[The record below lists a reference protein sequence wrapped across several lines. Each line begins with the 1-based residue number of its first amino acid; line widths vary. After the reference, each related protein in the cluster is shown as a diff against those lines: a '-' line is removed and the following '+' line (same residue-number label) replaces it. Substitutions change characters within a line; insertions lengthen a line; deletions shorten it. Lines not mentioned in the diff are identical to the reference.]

1 MISKVSQ
8 SPLQFSFIDIV
19 SDVYNKFQI
28 KCTNVISLE
37 KLMHLEMFVDGWI
50 SKSLTFNK
58 INTQSTTVTFKRNE
72 INFI

>member
-37 KLMHLEMFVDGWI
+37 KLMHLEMFVDG
-50 SKSLTFNK
+50 
-58 INTQSTTVTFKRNE
+58 
-72 INFI
+72 